1 MSGVGGE
8 RGPSGG
14 SIVGKMMLGVC
25 ATVTG
30 GTLQAET
37 VRCDLDGL
45 ALSFELDRAQFVD
58 AYAPG
63 EPPRRKVTRVA
74 LDEERF
80 EAEPFVLDGQI
91 GFHAGARMFVA
102 QEGRGR
108 LIDTVTG
115 AERNGPCEVD

>member
-1 MSGVGGE
+1 MTGMDGAC
-8 RGPSGG
+8 GPSGG
-14 SIVGKMMLGVC
+14 SIFGKMMLGVC
-25 ATVTG
+25 ATVAG

-45 ALSFELDRAQFVD
+45 PLVFELDRAQFVD

-63 EPPRRKVTRVA
+63 EPPHRKVTRVA
-74 LDEERF
+74 LGDERF
-80 EAEPFVLDGQI
+80 EAEPFVLGGQI

-102 QEGRGR
+102 QAGRGR

>member
-1 MSGVGGE
+1 MTGVDGE
-8 RGPSGG
+8 RPSGG
-14 SIVGKMMLGVC
+14 RFSGQMKLAVC
-25 ATVTG
+25 ATLAG
-30 GTLQAET
+30 QPLWSET

-45 ALSFELDRAQFVD
+45 ALAFELNRAQFVD

-63 EPPRRKVTRVA
+63 EPPRRKLTRVA

-80 EAEPFVLDGQI
+80 EAETFVLGGQI